1 MIRIKHFFGTRR
13 LRSTVAYENSLDF
26 PEILGNPG
34 QVPRHDE
41 YLGLLLDSKSLAIFG
56 YALIPRTTDHS
67 LSQNKGS
74 TGVLDSL
81 GNSYQWAMINSAT
94 LVNMKHNN

>member
-1 MIRIKHFFGTRR
+1 MMNIWGYFKTPNA
-13 LRSTVAYENSLDF
+13 SM
-26 PEILGNPG
+26 
-34 QVPRHDE
+34 
-41 YLGLLLDSKSLAIFG
+41 AIFG
-56 YALIPRTTDHS
+56 YALIPKNADHS

-94 LVNMKHNN
+94 LVRMKYNNWTLLVQFGKYASILDYF